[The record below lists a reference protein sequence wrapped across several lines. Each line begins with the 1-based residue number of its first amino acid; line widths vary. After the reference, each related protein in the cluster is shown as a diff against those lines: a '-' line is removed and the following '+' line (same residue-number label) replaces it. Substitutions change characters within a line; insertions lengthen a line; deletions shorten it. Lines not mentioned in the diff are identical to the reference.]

1 MYKLFANNK
10 YILQITIIMA
20 LTNLNKLFVRVTEA
34 GLRDAVIAKSKE
46 TNNNKIY
53 FLTKTQEIVTQGV
66 AYGLSTD
73 VQAQIANIKSILKT
87 FDNNGKGTE
96 DSVKAA
102 IDAVQKALDDYKADN
117 DANRALL
124 VKTVAYN
131 ATTKAIDFTSEDG
144 VVHSSIKASDIIGNH
159 VVKSSAYDADTNT
172 LKLTFEGAAADV
184 DVNIDLGQ
192 MLDMN
197 DVVSGDKT
205 HFEVSY
211 AKKKLTIKPV
221 TCNVANA
228 KAAVEGEHTT
238 PAVTGLVDALDVK
251 TYIDGASSDLQGK
264 IDTINGKLDVIQGE
278 ETVNGSIKK
287 ALKEAK
293 EYADGLNTTATTTI
307 TQEVTDRKAADVAL
321 YGEAI
326 PVSGPVNTIK
336 KNADNIAT
344 LTQSLTNEVTARKQA
359 DTDEKTAREKAI
371 QEITDALA
379 NPATFWED
387 YTA

>member
-1 MYKLFANNK
+1 
-10 YILQITIIMA
+10 MA

-102 IDAVQKALDDYKADN
+102 IDAVKSALDAYKADN
-117 DANRALL
+117 DAKRALL

-144 VVHSSIKASDIIGNH
+144 TTVQSINASDIIGNH

-197 DVVSGDKT
+197 DVISGDAN
-205 HFEVSY
+205 HFAVSY
-211 AKKKLTIKPV
+211 AEKKLTIKPV
-221 TCNVANA
+221 MGAVPSGTVGLADA
-228 KAAVEGEHTT
+228 K
-238 PAVTGLVDALDVK
+238 DVK
-251 TYIDGASSDLQGK
+251 DYVDSNINGATTDLQGK
-264 IDTINGKLDVIQGE
+264 IDTINGKLDVINGDA
-278 ETVNGSIKK
+278 TTSGSIAK
-287 ALKEAK
+287 ALADAK
-293 EYADGLNTTATTTI
+293 EYADGLNTTATAAI
-307 TQEVTDRKAADVAL
+307 TKEVADRKAADKAL
-321 YGEAI
+321 YGAEI
-326 PVSGPVNTIK
+326 PATGASTISG
-336 KNADNIAT
+336 NAANIAA
-344 LTQSLTNEVTARKQA
+344 LTEALAS
-359 DTDEKTAREKAI
+359 EKTAREAADTAEQTAREAAI

-379 NPATFWED
+379 DPATFWED

>member
-1 MYKLFANNK
+1 
-10 YILQITIIMA
+10 MA

-87 FDNNGKGTE
+87 FDNNGNGTE

-102 IDAVQKALDDYKADN
+102 IDAVQSALDAYKADN
-117 DANRALL
+117 DAKRALL

-131 ATTKAIDFTSEDG
+131 AITKAIDFTSEDG
-144 VVHSSIKASDIIGNH
+144 TTVQSINASDIISNH
-159 VVKSSAYDADTNT
+159 VVKSSAYDADTNI

-197 DVVSGDKT
+197 DVISGDAE
-205 HFEVSY
+205 HFVVSY
-211 AKKKLTIKPV
+211 AEKKLTIKPV
-221 TCNVANA
+221 TATVASDTVGLADA
-228 KAAVEGEHTT
+228 KDVKSYVDAAVSGATT
-238 PAVTGLVDALDVK
+238 
-251 TYIDGASSDLQGK
+251 DLQGK
-264 IDTINGKLDVIQGE
+264 IDTINDKIDVINGDA
-278 ETVNGSIKK
+278 TTAGSIAK
-287 ALKEAK
+287 ALVDAK
-293 EYADGLNTTATTTI
+293 EYADGLNTTATAAI
-307 TQEVTDRKAADVAL
+307 NKEVTDRKAADQAL
-321 YGEAI
+321 YGAEI
-326 PVSGPVNTIK
+326 PATGASTISG
-336 KNADNIAT
+336 NATNIVT
-344 LTQSLTNEVTARKQA
+344 LTQSLTNEVTARKA
-359 DTDEKTAREKAI
+359 AI
-371 QEITDALA
+371 EEITDALA
-379 NPATFWED
+379 DPATFWED

>member
-1 MYKLFANNK
+1 
-10 YILQITIIMA
+10 MA

-102 IDAVQKALDDYKADN
+102 IDAVQAALDTYKADN
-117 DANRALL
+117 DAKRALL

-131 ATTKAIDFTSEDG
+131 TATKAIDFTSEDG

-159 VVKSSAYDADTNT
+159 IVESSSYDADTNHLT
-172 LKLTFEGAAADV
+172 LTFAGAEAPVDV
-184 DVNIDLGQ
+184 DIDLGK

-197 DVVSGDKT
+197 DVVSGDAT
-205 HFEVSY
+205 HFTAEY
-211 AKKKLTIKPV
+211 ANGKLTITPV
-221 TCNVANA
+221 IKTVASDTVGLADA
-228 KAAVEGEHTT
+228 KDVKSYVDAAVSGATT
-238 PAVTGLVDALDVK
+238 
-251 TYIDGASSDLQGK
+251 DLQGK

-278 ETVNGSIKK
+278 DTVDGSIKK
-287 ALKEAK
+287 ALKDAK
-293 EYADGLNTTATTTI
+293 AYTDKKDAVATAAI
-307 TQEVTDRKAADVAL
+307 TKEVADRKAADQAL
-321 YGEAI
+321 YGAEI
-326 PVSGPVNTIK
+326 PAKDASTISG
-336 KNADNIAT
+336 NAANIAT
-344 LTQSLTNEVTARKQA
+344 LTQSLTDEVTARKAA
-359 DTDEKTAREKAI
+359 DTAEQTARETAI
-371 QEITDALA
+371 KEITDALA
-379 NPATFWED
+379 DPATFWED